1 MLREQKISKISVFLA
16 CLFPKERGFVFCIR
30 FFSNVV
36 LEGFGAALLF
46 LR

>member
-1 MLREQKISKISVFLA
+1 MSQYSIFLA
-16 CLFPKERGFVFCIR
+16 CLFPEEKGIVFWIR